1 MYCESGFGRWGERKE
16 EGKFCVCGGWGG
28 GVGGRLPGWIQT
40 AKCICE
46 SGSREIVVV
55 AQCNYCQEGETL
67 LLWSRR
73 RGVGPVQAR

>member
-1 MYCESGFGRWGERKE
+1 MYCESGFGGWGERKE
-16 EGKFCVCGGWGG
+16 EGKFCVC
-28 GVGGRLPGWIQT
+28 VGGESRLPGWIQT

>member
-1 MYCESGFGRWGERKE
+1 MKVALEGGEKERKRE
-16 EGKFCVCGGWGG
+16 NFVCVGGGVG